1 MLDNSLMVVN
11 PYYDQGSWVF
21 DDEATGLVKE
31 PFVAGIPAMINKLI
45 DDNDIKNAKDGFKL
59 IFSADPFPGSQISL
73 TRLYDEH
80 GGNWYLWDDEEIEG
94 WLCPALL
101 KYFKS
106 APQRLFAKVEN
117 LTN

>member
-1 MLDNSLMVVN
+1 MLDNSLMVIN
-11 PYYDQGSWVF
+11 PYYDRGSWVF
-21 DDEATGLVKE
+21 DDEATGLIKE

-45 DDNDIKNAKDGFKL
+45 DDNDIKDAKDGFKL
-59 IFSADPFPGSQISL
+59 IFSANPFPDSQVSL

-80 GGNWYLWDDEEIEG
+80 GGNWYLWDDVGIEG

>member
-1 MLDNSLMVVN
+1 MLDNSLMVIN
-11 PYYDQGSWVF
+11 PYYDRGSWVF
-21 DDEATGLVKE
+21 DDEATGL
-31 PFVAGIPAMINKLI
+31 I
-45 DDNDIKNAKDGFKL
+45 
-59 IFSADPFPGSQISL
+59 
-73 TRLYDEH
+73 
-80 GGNWYLWDDEEIEG
+80 EIEG